1 MYRIL
6 FVTFLLLALSGLNA
20 CIFLPESGGNQA
32 APSSTKAQSVPI
44 YTFHIVRTYVHDRE
58 AFTQGLVFD
67 EGILY
72 EGTGL
77 YGKSSLRKVDLETGK
92 VIEKYE
98 LPAEYFGE
106 GIAIYEDT
114 IIQLTWQEKT
124 GLVYDKN
131 SFKLLRRFSYPTEG
145 WGLTYD
151 GKHLI
156 MSDGSSTLYFLDPR
170 TFTIIGNIKVY
181 ENSTPIIRL
190 NELEYVN
197 GKIYANIWQTNKIA
211 IIDPGSGQVSGWIDL
226 SGLITSQDLSA
237 PIDVLNGIA
246 YDAINDRLF
255 VTGKLWP
262 WLFEIRLVAKK

>member
-1 MYRIL
+1 MYRTL
-6 FVTFLLLALSGLNA
+6 FVTLLLLALSGLNVCTSA
-20 CIFLPESGGNQA
+20 PESGNNQA
-32 APSSTKAQSVPI
+32 APSPTKAPSVPT

-67 EGILY
+67 GGILY

-92 VIEKYE
+92 VMEKYE
-98 LPAEYFGE
+98 LPAQYFGE
-106 GIAIYEDT
+106 GIAIYQDT
-114 IIQLTWQEKT
+114 IIQLTWKEKT

-156 MSDGSSTLYFLDPR
+156 MSDGSSILYFLDPR
-170 TFTIIGNIKVY
+170 TFSIIGNIKVY
-181 ENSTPIIRL
+181 ENSAPVIRL

-197 GKIYANIWQTNKIA
+197 GKIYANIWQTNNIA

-226 SGLITSQDLSA
+226 SGLIKPQELSA
-237 PIDVLNGIA
+237 PTDVLNGIA
-246 YDAINDRLF
+246 YDTDNDRLF

-262 WLFEIRLVAKK
+262 WLFEIKLVVKK